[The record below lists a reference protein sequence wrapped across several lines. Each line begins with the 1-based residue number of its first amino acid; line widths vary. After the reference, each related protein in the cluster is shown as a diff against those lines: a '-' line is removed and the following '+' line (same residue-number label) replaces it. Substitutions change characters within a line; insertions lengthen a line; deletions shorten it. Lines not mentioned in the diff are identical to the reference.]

1 MRQKK
6 KTRLI
11 TRNCLE
17 VTQLENKINQIE
29 KNILDVHSLR
39 ENYKEFINK
48 GKLIWKWQRRF
59 TEEVNKIALSSNH
72 DKIIQSID
80 SLETDLHRTS
90 KDIVCT
96 KEKSTVTIL

>member
-29 KNILDVHSLR
+29 KNILDVHNLR

-48 GKLIWKWQRRF
+48 GKLILK
-59 TEEVNKIALSSNH
+59 
-72 DKIIQSID
+72 
-80 SLETDLHRTS
+80 
-90 KDIVCT
+90 
-96 KEKSTVTIL
+96 

>member
-1 MRQKK
+1 MNQVEKMIQIAAFRPKRYSYITNDDDENKKAKGTKKCVKKK

-17 VTQLENKINQIE
+17 VIQLENKINQIE

-48 GKLIWKWQRRF
+48 GKLILK
-59 TEEVNKIALSSNH
+59 
-72 DKIIQSID
+72 
-80 SLETDLHRTS
+80 
-90 KDIVCT
+90 
-96 KEKSTVTIL
+96 

>member
-48 GKLIWKWQRRF
+48 GKLILK
-59 TEEVNKIALSSNH
+59 
-72 DKIIQSID
+72 
-80 SLETDLHRTS
+80 
-90 KDIVCT
+90 
-96 KEKSTVTIL
+96 